1 VIGHGHRNA
10 FLTTVAVVSVRAKA
24 DITSYQQVWE
34 HFSQLLDRQ
43 DGWVVWDI
51 CRSTRGILVRER
63 ESGREKEEMER
74 KGSGRRRGDE
84 RRERRHGRG
93 DMHLLIHVHIHT
105 EDFGDKTHSHSI
117 V

>member
-1 VIGHGHRNA
+1 MVT
-10 FLTTVAVVSVRAKA
+10 FLTTVAMVSVRAKA

-43 DGWVVWDI
+43 DGWVVSVPVASLSGKEKAAERRKRW
-51 CRSTRGILVRER
+51 RERGVGGGEEMRGVRE
-63 ESGREKEEMER
+63 GMEE
-74 KGSGRRRGDE
+74 
-84 RRERRHGRG
+84 G
-93 DMHLLIHVHIHT
+93 DMHLLIHVHIHI